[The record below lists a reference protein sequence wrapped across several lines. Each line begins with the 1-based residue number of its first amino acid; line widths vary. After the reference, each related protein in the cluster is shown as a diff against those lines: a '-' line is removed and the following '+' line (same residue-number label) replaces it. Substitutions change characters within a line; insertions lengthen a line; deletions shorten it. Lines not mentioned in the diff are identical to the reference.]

1 MRAVVTVIGRDREGI
16 IARVSAALYKKNIN
30 ILDIAQ
36 NVLRDVFAMIMLIDL
51 TKSTASINEIKED
64 LDAVGEELGTKI
76 LVMHED
82 IFDAMHKI

>member
-16 IARVSAALYKKNIN
+16 IAFVSSALYKRNIN

-36 NVLRDVFAMIMLIDL
+36 NVLRDVFAMVMLIDL
-51 TKSTASINEIKED
+51 SKSTASLNEIKED
-64 LDAVGEELGTKI
+64 LDKVGEELGMKI
-76 LVMHED
+76 LVMHEG